1 MDAYGVTC
9 AMMMRC
15 SMRDGVSRDVSNL
28 QTSKLKPAV
37 QQNRTPA
44 LFARLLLL
52 SLLPTC
58 TLPYPLPPCVQL
70 T

>member
-1 MDAYGVTC
+1 
-9 AMMMRC
+9 
-15 SMRDGVSRDVSNL
+15 MRDGVSRDVSNL

-52 SLLPTC
+52 LLSLLPTC